1 MGPNPMD
8 GCEALSAEVV
18 AIRVVDTS
26 HGPSRAVIESV
37 ARLARH
43 FGGRAQIA
51 AGNVAPAAA
60 TEALIAAG
68 VHAIKAGIGPGCF
81 AAGTRI
87 LMANAL
93 YKNIEDVRPGDRVIN
108 MRGEPVTV
116 VGARCTGTREV
127 LALRH
132 TAWNR
137 ETHGTPDHTSFVG
150 GLPTRNA

>member
-51 AGNVAPAAA
+51 AGNVATAAA

-81 AAGTRI
+81 AAGPPT
-87 LMANAL
+87 LMANAP
-93 YKNIEDVRPGDRVIN
+93 YKKIGEFPPGCRCIN
-108 MRGEPVTV
+108 MRGAPGTRLV
-116 VGARCTGTREV
+116 ARC
-127 LALRH
+127 
-132 TAWNR
+132 
-137 ETHGTPDHTSFVG
+137 
-150 GLPTRNA
+150 

>member
-51 AGNVAPAAA
+51 AGNVATAAA

-87 LMANAL
+87 LMANAPF
-93 YKNIEDVRPGDRVIN
+93 KNTAEGRPGDRVIKKH
-108 MRGEPVTV
+108 REP
-116 VGARCTGTREV
+116 ATG
-127 LALRH
+127 
-132 TAWNR
+132 
-137 ETHGTPDHTSFVG
+137 G
-150 GLPTRNA
+150 